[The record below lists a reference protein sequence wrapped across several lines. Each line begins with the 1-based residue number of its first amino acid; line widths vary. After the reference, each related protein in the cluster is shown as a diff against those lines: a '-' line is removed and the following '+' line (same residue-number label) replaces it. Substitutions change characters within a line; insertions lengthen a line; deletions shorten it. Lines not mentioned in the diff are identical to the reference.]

1 MPVSGTTRS
10 TPPRPASACWRRDST
25 PCCGA
30 RCRRPSA
37 APWPEP
43 VPTPA
48 PRHGSRA
55 RGAGG
60 KVDGPFRRSPPMR
73 HPNPVLP
80 RAGLLA
86 LPLAACQQPAP
97 EPPAEPPAPEQPAQP
112 GQPAMEPVEAP
123 PAEAMGA
130 TGGTDPAAG
139 PDAEALGGPVPT
151 APDESGA
158 AFEDTRPGC

>member
-1 MPVSGTTRS
+1 
-10 TPPRPASACWRRDST
+10 
-25 PCCGA
+25 
-30 RCRRPSA
+30 
-37 APWPEP
+37 
-43 VPTPA
+43 
-48 PRHGSRA
+48 
-55 RGAGG
+55 
-60 KVDGPFRRSPPMR
+60 MR

-80 RAGLLA
+80 RAGLLALVLA

-139 PDAEALGGPVPT
+139 PDAEAFGGPVPT

-158 AFEDTRPGC
+158 AFEDTRPGCDAAAVQSLIGEEATEALVERARSQSGANSVRVLKPGDAATMDYRGDRLNILTDDGGTVQSFNCG